1 MGTSKKPVSV
11 ISYVGGKS
19 QLVPNIVP
27 IIEFA
32 AREYGLSDY
41 YELCGGGA
49 RMLLN
54 LPPNLF
60 ERRVYNDM
68 DRGLCNL
75 FACLGDKN
83 YLYELMALLEE
94 QGVGEDV
101 FLKAKH
107 AREYEAR
114 MLLNGSDFELD
125 RVTSAAYAYI
135 VTQQSRAAMM
145 TKFDMSR
152 VTDKGRLQ
160 SYFKRVRNIDRNY
173 SIFSGVEITCGD
185 VFEWLDL
192 LRGKNNGFVYLDPP
206 YIPDSSMVLT
216 EHYGGNSWLVADHE
230 RLVDKLL
237 DIGDIKVALS
247 GYNNECYSRLE
258 NAGWRKLYLKEVH
271 VSSSAVG
278 RKNTEFL
285 WISFS
290 LPKSLEEQVC
300 MIDYT
305 AW

>member
-1 MGTSKKPVSV
+1 MGTSKRPLSV

-32 AREYGLSDY
+32 AKEYELSDY

-54 LPPNLF
+54 LPLDLF

-75 FACLGDKN
+75 FACLGDKR
-83 YLYELMALLEE
+83 YLYELMTLLEDL
-94 QGVGEDV
+94 GVGEEV
-101 FLKAKH
+101 FLKSKD

-125 RVTSAAYAYI
+125 RLTSAAYAYI
-135 VTQQSRAAMM
+135 VTQQSRAAQM

-152 VTDKGRLQ
+152 ITDKGRLQ
-160 SYFKRVRNIDRNY
+160 SYFRRVRNLDRYY

-185 VFEWLDL
+185 VFEWLYL
-192 LRGKNNGFVYLDPP
+192 LGGKNNGFVYLDPP
-206 YIPDSSMVLT
+206 YIPDSMVLT
-216 EHYGGNSWLVADHE
+216 GHYGGNSWLVADHD
-230 RLVDKLL
+230 RLVDNLL
-237 DIGDIKVALS
+237 AAGDIKVALS
-247 GYNNECYSRLE
+247 GYDNESYSRLE
-258 NAGWRKLYLKEVH
+258 ASGWLKLFLKEVH
-271 VSSSAVG
+271 VSSSAIG
-278 RKNTEFL
+278 RKNTEYL
-285 WISFS
+285 WVNFS
-290 LPKSLEEQVC
+290 LPNSLKEQVC